1 MYESSNFCCFF
12 VQGAKKPTLNF
23 NHLFQK
29 DPNWKNHPGRENKS
43 TCVIVTMANWEWYQK
58 WADNS
63 VKRRGDD
70 YDGIKNTV
78 GEILIEQACQ
88 LFPQIRDH
96 IDFKDVGKLFLDLPL
111 GHTVAQP
118 NVDFCQKN

>member
-1 MYESSNFCCFF
+1 MMKCFSLLIFEFSKFCCFL
-12 VQGAKKPTLNF
+12 VHRGQKKPTLNS

-70 YDGIKNTV
+70 YDGIKNTM
-78 GEILIEQACQ
+78 GENLIEQACQ

-96 IDFKDVGKLFLDLPL
+96 IDFKDVGKFFFLIYLFIQL
-111 GHTVAQP
+111 
-118 NVDFCQKN
+118 

>member
-1 MYESSNFCCFF
+1 MTLAKFF
-12 VQGAKKPTLNF
+12 WTFDNEIGQKILI
-23 NHLFQK
+23 LFLILTTFK

-96 IDFKDVGKLFLDLPL
+96 IDFKDVGKFFFKSTYLYEE
-111 GHTVAQP
+111 
-118 NVDFCQKN
+118 

>member
-1 MYESSNFCCFF
+1 MKWD
-12 VQGAKKPTLNF
+12 KKR
-23 NHLFQK
+23 LFLILTTFK

-96 IDFKDVGKLFLDLPL
+96 IDFKDVGKVFFLNRPFYRKNSFLFNCIDLIIST
-111 GHTVAQP
+111 GH
-118 NVDFCQKN
+118 